1 MQKTAKQRTET
12 QRTAKMVD
20 VQVGARVRAHRRLLG
35 MTQSDLGAA
44 LGVSFQQIQKYEKGT
59 NRIGASRLHD
69 IASVLRIPVSVLF
82 DGNASH
88 ESLTRNAGKRTGRR
102 NIEPADITLSDD
114 GLALARSFVRISDP
128 RIRRRVVRLVEELS
142 KAGDDYRTDAIAL
155 RSAAAIRA
163 ERSDSDR
170 A

>member
-1 MQKTAKQRTET
+1 MQKNTKQRTET

-69 IASVLRIPVSVLF
+69 IASILRIPVSMLF
-82 DGNASH
+82 DDACPN
-88 ESLTRNAGKRTGRR
+88 ESRTRKAEERTGRTDV
-102 NIEPADITLSDD
+102 EPADMVLSDD
-114 GLALARSFVRISDP
+114 GVALARSFVRISDA
-128 RIRRRVVRLVEELS
+128 RLRRRVVRLVEELS
-142 KAGDDYRTDAIAL
+142 KA
-155 RSAAAIRA
+155 
-163 ERSDSDR
+163 
-170 A
+170 